1 MENIFMF
8 KHMLLATDGSESA
21 KNAEDYAFYLNA
33 NCGTELTVLH
43 VLDDKLCHYGKVDT
57 LAPLEARE
65 SFISYVLE
73 EQEEAS
79 KVIVKMLED
88 KAKAINAKF
97 ALKIESGEPVDIIAS
112 VANREKVDLIILGG
126 QRSRRTRGFKGLSL
140 ADKLS
145 AQTDH
150 KIIKMI

>member
-1 MENIFMF
+1 MF
-8 KHMLLATDGSESA
+8 KHILLATDGSKSA
-21 KNAEDYAFYLNA
+21 ENAEDYALYLNA
-33 NCGTELTVLH
+33 NCGIKLTVLH

-65 SFISYVLE
+65 SFMSYVIE

-79 KVIVKMLED
+79 KEIVQMLEN

-97 ALKIESGEPVDIIAS
+97 ALIIQAGEPVDVVVS
-112 VANREKVDLIILGG
+112 VANKESIDLIILGG
-126 QRSRRTRGFKGLSL
+126 QRSRRTRGFKGLSF

-145 AQTDH
+145 AQIDQ
-150 KIIKMI
+150 KIIRIV